1 MESVIPFSKICTQ
14 SMYVYINTNRSLFVL
29 HLNLPQRIII
39 KTVKK
44 EENKKHDI
52 I

>member
-1 MESVIPFSKICTQ
+1 
-14 SMYVYINTNRSLFVL
+14 MYVYINTNRSLFVL
-29 HLNLPQRIII
+29 HLDLPQRIII

-52 I
+52 ILKDIAQFLF